1 MFLSVLANAEK
12 IGENSSFVKALIH
25 HYVPNR
31 RFVGAIMRWSLSLFS
46 PLCFRVSVNG
56 GKERNGFEEAV
67 KGTYNWLFADV
78 SKDLYNASAHTFETS
93 HKVFRGAFED
103 GFPWEVLEVF
113 SGPPKVAFTWRHW
126 GTFTGTYEE
135 QKGSGEVIEM
145 YGFLIATVNDELKIQ
160 KLEVFVKTDGFL
172 EALQGTLDPKELARG
187 KDFIG
192 SGCPFMQSQNE

>member
-1 MFLSVLANAEK
+1 MK
-12 IGENSSFVKALIH
+12 IGQPWRGEATPK
-25 HYVPNR
+25 
-31 RFVGAIMRWSLSLFS
+31 
-46 PLCFRVSVNG
+46 RVSVNG

-78 SKDLYNASAHTFETS
+78 SKDLYNASTHTFETS

-172 EALQGTLDPKELARG
+172 EALQGKLDPKELARG

-192 SGCPFMQSQNE
+192 SGCPFMQSQNNDG